1 MKIQY
6 LQILYKLCLII
17 TGTSAVNLS
26 MNTYFIRQLLK
37 KEFQKFS
44 QLQTVDQILQ
54 TPQSSFIKE
63 NRQTQMSIYG
73 NKNKTS
79 VAFFNDK
86 AYWIKNN
93 QVYSSKLKEDGD
105 LDIENAIAID
115 VFSLSDKEM
124 NNFIKIIDKLRGR

>member
-1 MKIQY
+1 
-6 LQILYKLCLII
+6 
-17 TGTSAVNLS
+17 
-26 MNTYFIRQLLK
+26 
-37 KEFQKFS
+37 
-44 QLQTVDQILQ
+44 
-54 TPQSSFIKE
+54 
-63 NRQTQMSIYG
+63 MSIYG
-73 NKNKTS
+73 NKNKTN

-105 LDIENAIAID
+105 LDIENAIPID

>member
-1 MKIQY
+1 
-6 LQILYKLCLII
+6 
-17 TGTSAVNLS
+17 
-26 MNTYFIRQLLK
+26 MNIYFIRQLLK
-37 KEFQKFS
+37 KEYQKFS

-54 TPQSSFIKE
+54 TPQSNFIKE

-73 NKNKTS
+73 NKNKTN

-105 LDIENAIAID
+105 LDIENAIPID